1 MISQKEFYELYNK
14 NSPKN
19 KNRHVG
25 PIDARLFL
33 RDLSLPIAYFLARKK
48 VSTNKIT
55 LTFLLIS
62 LFSSALFVIPSFYT
76 LLFLIIFLEI
86 AQLLDCVDGQ
96 LARYQGVSSKF
107 GDNLDRLAHVLIAGT
122 FIIAFGI
129 RLYLQTDQV
138 MFLILGSI
146 GGFFKAFEHQI
157 EASELP
163 ITESPAIRRHCQG
176 SKFRRYIV
184 YGLDTILRETRIFA
198 FFVLVLTL
206 IQLAIPYINL
216 VGLSL
221 VGLVLFSFLESF
233 VYRIHLM
240 LKQVNTVD
248 HRVWKGW
255 SKE

>member
-1 MISQKEFYELYNK
+1 MISQEKFYKLYNK

-62 LFSSALFVIPSFYT
+62 LSANALFIIPSFYT
-76 LLFLIIFLEI
+76 LLFLIIILEI

-107 GDNLDRLAHVLIAGT
+107 GDNFDTLAHVLITGT

-138 MFLILGSI
+138 MFLILSSI
-146 GGFFKAFEHQI
+146 GAFFKAFEHQI
-157 EASELP
+157 EVSELP
-163 ITESPAIRRHCQG
+163 ITESLAIRRYYQS
-176 SKFRRYIV
+176 SKIRRYIV
-184 YGLDTILRETRIFA
+184 YGLDTIVREIRVFA
-198 FFVLVLTL
+198 IFVLVLTL
-206 IQLAIPYINL
+206 IQQAIPYVNL

-221 VGLVLFSFLESF
+221 VVLVLLTFLESF

-240 LKQVNTVD
+240 HKKVKTVEYK
-248 HRVWKGW
+248 VWKGW
-255 SKE
+255 